1 MRPPAPQA
9 STAQAS
15 TAQAS
20 TAQAGTPQLGV
31 PVSNSP
37 GASAAASAD
46 SGRGVIG
53 WIIDIALT
61 LLLGGALLA
70 VFAVD
75 AVLARLTPKAPAG
88 PMLVESTTPVA
99 TPSVAKRLRLAVTP
113 HKYDDMGRL
122 LGELGDGYRYDNLR
136 VEDFD
141 KIDELR
147 KYDVVFATCG
157 ETPDEWKSASGSS
170 FEAFRRSLRTYV
182 EEGGT
187 LYASDWRMQLLM
199 LAFPELI
206 DQEKLK
212 PGDAQEMTA
221 QVVDD
226 GLREVIGPD
235 IHLKFDLPN
244 WYPAAFR
251 GREVKTYLRGT
262 YAAQGARVESPL
274 LVRIP
279 VGRGAVVFTSF
290 HNEKQNSRTELEL
303 LKYLVFAT
311 VTARVQTEVSET
323 MLKGGFSSAKQ
334 NLLSASA
341 DTPTASSTYQ
351 NTAEGTLKFVLAF
364 ENQGAKLRIEV
375 VGPDG
380 QKHVRE
386 GVETIQLDIPSAP
399 AGDFRYT
406 VTALQVPFENFP
418 FTVTVGR
425 K

>member
-1 MRPPAPQA
+1 
-9 STAQAS
+9 
-15 TAQAS
+15 
-20 TAQAGTPQLGV
+20 V
-31 PVSNSP
+31 V
-37 GASAAASAD
+37 
-46 SGRGVIG
+46 G
-53 WIIDIALT
+53 WLVDIALA
-61 LLLGGALLA
+61 LGLGGALVA
-70 VFAVD
+70 VFVVD
-75 AVLARLTPKAPAG
+75 AVLARVAPPTAPG
-88 PMLVESTTPVA
+88 ATLVAATAPVA
-99 TPSVAKRLRLAVTP
+99 APSVAKRLRLAVTP

-122 LGELGDGYRYDNLR
+122 LDELGAGYRYDMLR

-157 ETPDEWKSASGSS
+157 ETPQAWQSGSGES
-170 FEAFRRSLRTYV
+170 FDAFRRALRTYV

-206 DQEKLK
+206 DQQALK

-244 WYPAAFR
+244 WFPAAFR
-251 GREVKTYLRGT
+251 GRDVKTYLRGT
-262 YAAQGARVESPL
+262 YTCDDRKSRVESPL

-279 VGRGAVVFTSF
+279 VGRGSIVFTSF

-311 VTARVQTEVSET
+311 VTARVQSEVAET

-341 DTPTASSTYQ
+341 GSQSASSTYN
-351 NTAEGTLKFVLAF
+351 NTAAGALKFVLAF
-364 ENQGAKLRIEV
+364 ENQGAKLRLEV
-375 VGPDG
+375 VAPDG
-380 QKHVRE
+380 TKHVRD
-386 GVETIQLDIPSAP
+386 GVETIQLDIPAAP
-399 AGDFRYT
+399 VGDYRYT
-406 VTALQVPFENFP
+406 ITAVQVPFENFP
-418 FTVTVGR
+418 FTITVGR

>member
-1 MRPPAPQA
+1 MPAAAAARPPLPQ
-9 STAQAS
+9 STA
-15 TAQAS
+15 
-20 TAQAGTPQLGV
+20 P
-31 PVSNSP
+31 
-37 GASAAASAD
+37 AAAPPPGSPALNA
-46 SGRGVIG
+46 SGERTGIIG
-53 WIIDIALT
+53 WIIDIALS

-75 AVLARLTPKAPAG
+75 AVLARVRPQESPGAT
-88 PMLVESTTPVA
+88 LVASTKPVA
-99 TPSVAKRLRLAVTP
+99 PPAVAKRLRLAVTP

-122 LGELGDGYRYDNLR
+122 LDELGAGYRYDLLR

-157 ETPDEWKSASGSS
+157 ETPEAWKEGRGAS
-170 FEAFRRSLRTYV
+170 FDAFRRALRTYV

-206 DQEKLK
+206 DQEGLK

-221 QVVDD
+221 EVVDE

-244 WYPAAFR
+244 WFPAAFR

-262 YAAQGARVESPL
+262 YAAQGKRVESPL

-279 VGRGAVVFTSF
+279 VGRGAILFTSF

-311 VTARVQTEVSET
+311 VTARVQSEVAET
-323 MLKGGFSSAKQ
+323 MVQGGFSAAKQ

-341 DTPTASSTYQ
+341 GSPSASSTYI
-351 NTAEGTLKFVLAF
+351 NTAAGTLKFVLAF
-364 ENQGAKLRIEV
+364 ENQGAKLKLEV
-375 VGPDG
+375 VAPDG

-386 GVETIQLDIPSAP
+386 GLETLQLDLPAAP
-399 AGDFRYT
+399 AGDYRCT
-406 VTALQVPFENFP
+406 ITALEVPFENFP
-418 FTVTVGR
+418 YTFTVGR

>member
-1 MRPPAPQA
+1 MG
-9 STAQAS
+9 S
-15 TAQAS
+15 
-20 TAQAGTPQLGV
+20 AQAGSGQASSGHGV
-31 PVSNSP
+31 V
-37 GASAAASAD
+37 
-46 SGRGVIG
+46 G
-53 WIIDIALT
+53 WLIDIALA
-61 LLLGGALLA
+61 LFLGGVLLA

-75 AVLARLTPKAPAG
+75 AVLARLSPKTPAG
-88 PMLVESTTPVA
+88 STLVESAAPVA
-99 TPSVAKRLRLAVTP
+99 APSVAKRLRLAVTP

-122 LGELGDGYRYDNLR
+122 LNDLGDGYRYDMLR

-157 ETPDEWKSASGSS
+157 ETPDTWKTASGEG
-170 FEAFRRSLRTYV
+170 FDAFRRALRTYV

-251 GREVKTYLRGT
+251 GREVKTFLRGT
-262 YAAQGARVESPL
+262 YAAQGSRVDSPL

-279 VGRGAVVFTSF
+279 VGRGSIVFTSF

-311 VTARVQTEVSET
+311 VTARVQTEVAET
-323 MLKGGFSSAKQ
+323 MLQGGFSSAKQ

-341 DTPTASSTYQ
+341 GAPTASSTYK
-351 NTAEGTLKFVLAF
+351 NAAVGALKFVLAF

-380 QKHVRE
+380 SKHVRE
-386 GVETIQLDIPSAP
+386 GIETIQLDIPSAP
-399 AGDFRYT
+399 AGDYRYT

>member
-1 MRPPAPQA
+1 
-9 STAQAS
+9 
-15 TAQAS
+15 
-20 TAQAGTPQLGV
+20 
-31 PVSNSP
+31 
-37 GASAAASAD
+37 
-46 SGRGVIG
+46 
-53 WIIDIALT
+53 
-61 LLLGGALLA
+61 
-70 VFAVD
+70 
-75 AVLARLTPKAPAG
+75 VLARVAPPTAPG
-88 PMLVESTTPVA
+88 ATLVAATAPVA
-99 TPSVAKRLRLAVTP
+99 APSVAKRLRLAVTP

-122 LGELGDGYRYDNLR
+122 LDELGAGYRYDMLR

-157 ETPDEWKSASGSS
+157 ETPQAWQSGSGES
-170 FEAFRRSLRTYV
+170 FDAFRRALRTYV

-206 DQEKLK
+206 DQQALK

-244 WYPAAFR
+244 WFPAAFR
-251 GREVKTYLRGT
+251 GRDVKTYLRGT
-262 YAAQGARVESPL
+262 YTCDDRKSRVESPL

-279 VGRGAVVFTSF
+279 VGRGSIVFTSF

-311 VTARVQTEVSET
+311 VTARVQSEVAET

-341 DTPTASSTYQ
+341 GSQSASSTYN
-351 NTAEGTLKFVLAF
+351 NTAAGALKFVLAF
-364 ENQGAKLRIEV
+364 ENQGAKLRLEV
-375 VGPDG
+375 VAPDG
-380 QKHVRE
+380 TKHVRD
-386 GVETIQLDIPSAP
+386 GVETIQLDIPAAP
-399 AGDFRYT
+399 VGDYRYT
-406 VTALQVPFENFP
+406 ITAVQVPFENFP
-418 FTVTVGR
+418 FTITVGR